1 MATLLLSA
9 AGAAIGSGFG
19 GTLVGLSG
27 AVIGRA
33 VGATLGR
40 AIDQRL
46 MGVGSE
52 AVDVGRVDRLRL
64 TGAGE
69 GASIPQ
75 VWGRMRL
82 AGQMIWATEFL
93 ENVQRTRGG
102 KGAPRPSVT
111 QYSYSISVAIALCEG
126 QILRVGRIWA
136 DGAEVAPGSLTLNV
150 YTGSEDQLP
159 DPRIEA
165 VEGAGKA
172 PAYRGTAYVV
182 IEDLDLSPYG
192 NRVPQF
198 TFEVMRR
205 AQGTAALDDTD
216 LVVAV
221 RGVALIPG
229 TGEYGL
235 ATTAVHYSKGP
246 GINVSANVH
255 SPSGKTDFATSLS
268 QLVEEAPN
276 CKSVSLIVT
285 WFGDD
290 LRCSACQIRPLV
302 EDASYEG
309 QGMAWAAGGVDRAG
323 AGQVPKVEGRSIYG
337 GTPADRSVI
346 EAISAL
352 RNADREVMFYPFI
365 LMEQLAGNTLVDPY
379 SGIVGQPA
387 LPWRGRITLSKAPGT
402 IGTPDR
408 SALATSEVAA
418 FFGTSQPSDFSVESG
433 SIAYTGPPEWGY
445 RRFILHYAHLC
456 ALAGGVDAF
465 CIGSEMRGLTQLRGA
480 GDSFPAVTA
489 LRQLAAEVRIIVG
502 PTTKIG
508 YAADWSEYFGYH
520 TGQEVYFHLD
530 PLWADPNID
539 FIGIDNYMPLSD
551 WRDGEDHEDSR
562 WGAIHNLEYL
572 KANIAGGEGFD
583 WYYDSPEGQAA
594 QRRIP
599 ITDGGFGEAWVYRPK
614 DLKSWWENE
623 HHDRIGG
630 VRATS
635 PTAWVPGSK
644 PFWFTEYGCAAMDKG
659 TNEPNKFLD
668 PKSSESGMPR
678 YSNGRRD
685 DLIQMQYLRA
695 MAQFWSEGANNP
707 MSALYAAPMVDMD
720 HAHVWAWDAR
730 PFPAFPTQS
739 DVWSDAEN
747 YSRGHWLNGRI
758 TNQPLASVVADI
770 CESSGVPASDVS
782 RIEGVVRGFT
792 QAEIG
797 TARSTLQTLMIAYG
811 FDSIERFG
819 ALQFRMRDGRVAA
832 VLDDQLLAMSDEF
845 DGKLETVR
853 VSDVEIAGRVRLG
866 FVEAEGSYE
875 VRFAE
880 AIFPDEE
887 SRAVTQSEMPLVLTT
902 AEARGITERWLTEA
916 RVARDTAR
924 FALPRSQIELG
935 AGDVVQV
942 RGRRYRIDRVEQADA
957 QLIEAVR
964 VEPGV
969 YMPSDVADERI
980 VPKAFVSPVPVY
992 PVFLDL
998 PLLTGQ
1004 EIPHAPHIAVTA
1016 SPWLGSVAVWSAPE
1030 DAGYEVNKILGTPA
1044 VVGVTETPLFAA
1056 QTGVWDNGAP
1066 LRVKVFSGG
1075 LASAS
1080 TDAVLNGANAMA
1092 IGNEGTGNWEVIQ
1105 FANAVLVAPE
1115 TYELSLRLRGQQGT
1129 DGIMPSLWPV
1139 GSQVVLLDRA
1149 LAQID
1154 LAASARGLAR
1164 HYRIGATGRGYDDPN
1179 VVTKVVAFDGVG
1191 LRPYSVA
1198 HLKATRSASGDI
1210 AASWIRRTRID
1221 GDSWQSSEV
1230 PLAEDNE
1237 RYIVRVVQSAAIVLD
1252 ATVTAPDWTFT
1263 SAAQSL
1269 AGVSGAFTLSVAQVS
1284 DRFGPGPFRSLDI
1297 AG

>member
-75 VWGRMRL
+75 VWGRVRL

-102 KGAPRPSVT
+102 KGAPRPSVS

-126 QILRVGRIWA
+126 EILRVGRIWA
-136 DGAEVAPGSLTLNV
+136 DGAEVAPDSLTLHV
-150 YTGSEDQLP
+150 YTGSEDQVP

-172 PAYRGTAYVV
+172 PAYRGIAYVV

-205 AQGTAALDDTD
+205 AQGIAAQDATD
-216 LVVAV
+216 LVAAV

-235 ATTAVHYSKGP
+235 ATTPVHYTKGP
-246 GINVSANVH
+246 GLNVSANVH
-255 SPSGKTDFATSLS
+255 SPSGKTDFASSLS

-276 CKSVSLIVT
+276 CGAVSLIVS

-290 LRCSACQIRPLV
+290 LRCDTCQVRPLV
-302 EDASYEG
+302 EDATFEG
-309 QGMAWAAGGVDRAG
+309 QGMVWTAGGVGRAV
-323 AGQVPKVEGRSIYG
+323 AGQVPQVEGRSIYG
-337 GTPADRSVI
+337 GTPADKAVM
-346 EAISAL
+346 EAIAAL
-352 RNADREVMFYPFI
+352 HAAGREVMFYPFI
-365 LMEQLAGNTLVDPY
+365 LMDQLAGNSLADPY
-379 SGIVGQPA
+379 SGQVGQPA
-387 LPWRGRITLSKAPGT
+387 LPWRGRVTLSKAPGT
-402 IGTPDR
+402 TGSPDR
-408 SALATSEVAA
+408 TASAITEVAA
-418 FFGTSQPSDFSVESG
+418 FFGTAQPADFAVLDGVITYSG
-433 SIAYTGPPEWGY
+433 PTEWRY

-465 CIGSEMRGLTQLRGA
+465 CIGSELRGLTQIRGD
-480 GDSFPAVTA
+480 GDTFPTVTA
-489 LRQLAAEVRIIVG
+489 LRQLAAEVRAILG
-502 PTTKIG
+502 PATKIG

-520 TGQEVYFHLD
+520 TGNDVYFHLD
-530 PLWADPNID
+530 PLWADANVD

-551 WRDGEDHEDSR
+551 WRDGDDHADAD
-562 WGAIHNLEYL
+562 WGTIHNLDYL
-572 KANIAGGEGFD
+572 KANIAGGEGYD
-583 WYYDSPEGQAA
+583 WYYDSPEGQLA

-599 ITDGGFGEAWVYRPK
+599 ILDGAYGEHWVYRNK
-614 DLKSWWENE
+614 DLKSWWSQA
-623 HHDRIGG
+623 HHDRIAG
-630 VRATS
+630 VRSAES
-635 PTAWVPGSK
+635 TAWVPGSK

-668 PKSSESGMPR
+668 PKSSESGLPR

-695 MAQFWSEGANNP
+695 FAQFWSDDANNP
-707 MSALYAAPMVDMD
+707 TSVLYGAPMVDMD

-730 PFPAFPTQS
+730 PFPEFPTQS
-739 DVWSDAEN
+739 NVWADAEN

-758 TNQPLASVVADI
+758 TNQPLATVVADI
-770 CESSGVPASDVS
+770 CETSGVIGPDVTGLD
-782 RIEGVVRGFT
+782 GVVRGFAQT
-792 QAEIG
+792 EIG
-797 TARSTLQTLMIAYG
+797 TARSSLQALMIAYG
-811 FDSIERFG
+811 FDSVERAG
-819 ALQFRMRDGRVAA
+819 ALQFRMRNGQLVAA
-832 VLDDQLLAMSDEF
+832 LEDQHLALSDDLDGPFEAIR
-845 DGKLETVR
+845 T
-853 VSDVEIAGRVRLG
+853 SDVEIAGRVRLG
-866 FVEAEGSYE
+866 FVEAEGNYE

-880 AIFPDEE
+880 ATFPDEE

-924 FALPRSQIELG
+924 FALPRSQLALG

-942 RGRRYRIDRVEQADA
+942 QGRRYRIDRVEQADA

-969 YMPSDVADERI
+969 YQPSDVADERI
-980 VPKAFVSPVPVY
+980 VPRTFVSPVPVY

-1016 SPWLGSVAVWSAPE
+1016 APWPGSVAVWSAPE
-1030 DAGYEVNKILGTPA
+1030 DAGYEINRLLAAPA
-1044 VVGVTETPLFAA
+1044 VIGVTETPL
-1056 QTGVWDNGAP
+1056 TGRTD
-1066 LRVKVFSGG
+1066 GG
-1075 LASAS
+1075 L
-1080 TDAVLNGANAMA
+1080 GPRCP
-1092 IGNEGTGNWEVIQ
+1092 
-1105 FANAVLVAPE
+1105 FA
-1115 TYELSLRLRGQQGT
+1115 RQ
-1129 DGIMPSLWPV
+1129 
-1139 GSQVVLLDRA
+1139 
-1149 LAQID
+1149 D
-1154 LAASARGLAR
+1154 LFR
-1164 HYRIGATGRGYDDPN
+1164 
-1179 VVTKVVAFDGVG
+1179 GVG
-1191 LRPYSVA
+1191 LGLNGCGSERC
-1198 HLKATRSASGDI
+1198 KC
-1210 AASWIRRTRID
+1210 D
-1221 GDSWQSSEV
+1221 GH
-1230 PLAEDNE
+1230 
-1237 RYIVRVVQSAAIVLD
+1237 R
-1252 ATVTAPDWTFT
+1252 
-1263 SAAQSL
+1263 
-1269 AGVSGAFTLSVAQVS
+1269 
-1284 DRFGPGPFRSLDI
+1284 
-1297 AG
+1297 